1 MFYLL
6 SVLSLPSKGF
16 IDMPELITYMQ
27 INYSQWKKF
36 EEQGIHTLAEV
47 KAKQMSL
54 MNKKSAL
61 K

>member
-1 MFYLL
+1 MLFIFVFNI
-6 SVLSLPSKGF
+6 SGF

-47 KAKQMSL
+47 KSKQMSL
-54 MNKKSAL
+54 LNKKVAL

>member
-1 MFYLL
+1 MTSYNVRFSPCL
-6 SVLSLPSKGF
+6 GF

>member
-1 MFYLL
+1 
-6 SVLSLPSKGF
+6 
-16 IDMPELITYMQ
+16 MPELITYMQ

-36 EEQGIHTLAEV
+36 QEQGIHTLAEV

-54 MNKKSAL
+54 LSKKSVL

>member
-1 MFYLL
+1 
-6 SVLSLPSKGF
+6 
-16 IDMPELITYMQ
+16 MPELITYMQ